1 MLASQNI
8 QDEPFRI
15 TSDDAIIGM
24 EEDITLELYNIPSLV
39 TLRIVHGNIPEN
51 PIVLEEHIK

>member
-15 TSDDAIIGM
+15 TLDDAIIGM
-24 EEDITLELYNIPSLV
+24 EEDITLELYNVPSD
-39 TLRIVHGNIPEN
+39 
-51 PIVLEEHIK
+51 